1 MIIQPNTVNQAHS
14 SSSLLTNTNVP
25 TARRTSNNILNANL
39 SGSFREQVID
49 ESDEQLLANEADNDD
64 DVEILTGI

>member
-1 MIIQPNTVNQAHS
+1 MIIQPNTVNQAHP